1 MRMRN
6 ADKVADAVSGTS
18 VRRASFAH
26 FKSFFPDI
34 ISIKKKN
41 PGIEF

>member
-1 MRMRN
+1 MRIRN
-6 ADKVADAVSGTS
+6 ADKVADGSFRLS
-18 VRRASFAH
+18 VRRDSFAH

-34 ISIKKKN
+34 ISIKKN